1 VSDPRPAGQRRIQLF
16 SARTLAPRML
26 ALAALLLPIGCK
38 KEAARPA
45 PPPAEVGV
53 VTVAPAPLPISY
65 EFSAEV
71 QPYRRVDVRARVDG
85 VIMTRGF
92 TEGQVVKA
100 GQLLYRIDPVRT
112 NAAYQS
118 AKARSDNARRT
129 LQRLEPLLAE
139 NAVAQQDVDNARA
152 ELEGAQAALADAR
165 KGVEDA
171 NVRAEIS
178 GRVGRALFQ
187 VGDRVTGSDDLLTT
201 IDVVDPVYVVFRP
214 STQQV
219 LSWRQD
225 PAANALIRPGSPL
238 RVQVT
243 LPDSTVLPVTA
254 PLDFV
259 APSLD
264 PGTGTQEFRARF
276 ANPQQLLTPGQFVRA
291 RLVGFSR
298 PNAIAVP
305 QRAVL
310 QSLGRQYVY
319 VVGKGDSVATRD
331 VQPGPWTGKLWII
344 EKGLEP
350 GDRVIVDGAQKV
362 GPGSVVRPTPVSD
375 TTAAAA
381 GAAAGAAPGSTG
393 K

>member
-1 VSDPRPAGQRRIQLF
+1 MSDTHHAGERRIQML
-16 SARTLAPRML
+16 SVQML
-26 ALAALLLPIGCK
+26 ALSALVLATGCR

-53 VTVAPAPLPISY
+53 VTVEPGPLPISY

-71 QPYRRVDVRARVDG
+71 QPYRRVEVRGRVDG
-85 VIMTRGF
+85 VILTRGF

-100 GQLLYRIDPVRT
+100 GQLLYRIDPART
-112 NAAYQS
+112 NAAYRS

-129 LQRLEPLLAE
+129 LQRLEPLLSE
-139 NAVAQQDVDNARA
+139 HAVAQQDVDNARA
-152 ELEGAQAALADAR
+152 ELEGSQAVLADAR

-219 LSWRQD
+219 LGWRQD
-225 PAANALIRPGSPL
+225 PAANALIRPGSSL

-243 LPDSTVLPVTA
+243 LPDSTVLPGTS

-276 ANPQQLLTPGQFVRA
+276 ANGQQLLTPGQFVRA
-291 RLVGFSR
+291 RLIGFTR
-298 PNAIAVP
+298 PNAISVP

-331 VQPGPWTGKLWII
+331 VETGPWSGQLWII

-362 GPGSVVRPTPVSD
+362 GPGSVVRPTPAVD
-375 TTAAAA
+375 TTATAAAA
-381 GAAAGAAPGSTG
+381 APGSAG
-393 K
+393 Q

>member
-1 VSDPRPAGQRRIQLF
+1 MSNTRHADRRRIQLF
-16 SARTLAPRML
+16 SDRSLAPRML
-26 ALAALLLPIGCK
+26 ALAALMLPTGCK

-129 LQRLEPLLAE
+129 LQRLDPLLAE

-171 NVRAEIS
+171 NVRA
-178 GRVGRALFQ
+178 
-187 VGDRVTGSDDLLTT
+187 
-201 IDVVDPVYVVFRP
+201 
-214 STQQV
+214 
-219 LSWRQD
+219 
-225 PAANALIRPGSPL
+225 
-238 RVQVT
+238 
-243 LPDSTVLPVTA
+243 
-254 PLDFV
+254 
-259 APSLD
+259 
-264 PGTGTQEFRARF
+264 
-276 ANPQQLLTPGQFVRA
+276 
-291 RLVGFSR
+291 
-298 PNAIAVP
+298 
-305 QRAVL
+305 
-310 QSLGRQYVY
+310 
-319 VVGKGDSVATRD
+319 
-331 VQPGPWTGKLWII
+331 
-344 EKGLEP
+344 
-350 GDRVIVDGAQKV
+350 
-362 GPGSVVRPTPVSD
+362 
-375 TTAAAA
+375 
-381 GAAAGAAPGSTG
+381 
-393 K
+393 

>member
-1 VSDPRPAGQRRIQLF
+1 MRFLAITALVLPAGCRK
-16 SARTLAPRML
+16 P
-26 ALAALLLPIGCK
+26 
-38 KEAARPA
+38 AARPA
-45 PPPAEVGV
+45 PPPPEVGI
-53 VTVAPAPLPISY
+53 VTVAPAALPISY

-71 QPYRRVDVRARVDG
+71 QPYRRVDVRARVEG
-85 VIMTRGF
+85 VIMTRAF
-92 TEGQVVKA
+92 TEGQAVKA

-118 AKARSDNARRT
+118 ARARADNAHRT
-129 LQRLEPLLAE
+129 LQRLEPLLAQH
-139 NAVAQQDVDNARA
+139 AVAQQDVDNARA
-152 ELEGAQAALADAR
+152 EYEGAAAALADAR

-187 VGDRVTGSDDLLTT
+187 VGDRVTGTADLLTT

-214 STQQV
+214 STQQI
-219 LSWRQD
+219 LGWRQD
-225 PAANALIRPGSPL
+225 PAASALIRPGSAL

-243 LPDSTVLPVTA
+243 LSDSTVLPETA

-264 PGTGTQEFRARF
+264 PGTGTQEFRAKF
-276 ANPQQLLTPGQFVRA
+276 ANGERLLTPGQFVRV
-291 RLVGFSR
+291 RLIGFSEA
-298 PNAIAVP
+298 NAIAVP

-319 VVGKGDSVATRD
+319 VVGKGDSVAMRD
-331 VQPGPWTGKLWII
+331 VQTGPWSGGLWII

-350 GDRVIVDGAQKV
+350 GDRVIADGAQKV
-362 GPGSVVRPTPVSD
+362 GPGSVVRPT
-375 TTAAAA
+375 AAAA
-381 GAAAGAAPGSTG
+381 DTSKAGSASQ
-393 K
+393 

>member
-1 VSDPRPAGQRRIQLF
+1 VSETRETGRRRIG
-16 SARTLAPRML
+16 ML
-26 ALAALLLPIGCK
+26 PLELLGLTVLLLATGCK

-45 PPPAEVGV
+45 PPPAEVGI
-53 VTVAPAPLPISY
+53 VTVTPAPIPISY

-71 QPYRRVDVRARVDG
+71 QPYRRVEVRARVDG
-85 VIMTRGF
+85 VIMTRSF

-129 LQRLEPLLAE
+129 LERLEPLLAE
-139 NAVAQQDVDNARA
+139 HAVAQQDVDNARA
-152 ELEGAQAALADAR
+152 EFEGAQGALADAR

-171 NVRAEIS
+171 NVRAEIT

-187 VGDRVTGSDDLLTT
+187 VGDRVTGSADLLTT

-264 PGTGTQEFRARF
+264 PGTGTQEFRAKF
-276 ANPQQLLTPGQFVRA
+276 ANPQQLLTPGQFVRV

-331 VQPGPWTGKLWII
+331 VQPGPWTGKVWII

-375 TTAAAA
+375 TTAAASST
-381 GAAAGAAPGSTG
+381 APGSVRQ
-393 K
+393 

>member
-1 VSDPRPAGQRRIQLF
+1 MSDTHPAGQRRIQML
-16 SARTLAPRML
+16 SVPTLAVAAL
-26 ALAALLLPIGCK
+26 ALTTGCK
-38 KEAARPA
+38 KEAPRSA
-45 PPPAEVGV
+45 PPPAEVGI
-53 VTVAPAPLPISY
+53 VTVAPAALPISY

-71 QPYRRVDVRARVDG
+71 QPYRRVNVRARVDG

-129 LQRLEPLLAE
+129 LQRLEPLLAQ

-219 LSWRQD
+219 LGWRQD
-225 PAANALIRPGSPL
+225 PAANALIRPGSAL

-243 LPDSTVLPVTA
+243 LPDSTVLPETS

-276 ANPQQLLTPGQFVRA
+276 ANGKQLLTPGQFVRA
-291 RLVGFSR
+291 RLIGFNR

-331 VQPGPWTGKLWII
+331 VEPGPWSGKLWII

-362 GPGSVVRPTPVSD
+362 GPGSVVRPTPAVD
-375 TTAAAA
+375 TTTT
-381 GAAAGAAPGSTG
+381 AAGAAPGGNG

>member
-1 VSDPRPAGQRRIQLF
+1 MLPVP
-16 SARTLAPRML
+16 ML
-26 ALAALLLPIGCK
+26 AVTALVLTTGCK

-45 PPPAEVGV
+45 PPPAEVGI
-53 VTVAPAPLPISY
+53 VTVEPAPLPISY

-71 QPYRRVDVRARVDG
+71 QPYRRVEVRARVDG

-118 AKARSDNARRT
+118 ARARSDNARRT

-139 NAVAQQDVDNARA
+139 HAVAQQDVDNARA

-187 VGDRVTGSDDLLTT
+187 VGDRVTGSADLLTT

-219 LSWRQD
+219 LGWRQD

-238 RVQVT
+238 QVQVT
-243 LPDSTVLPVTA
+243 LPDSTVLPGTA

-264 PGTGTQEFRARF
+264 PGTGTQEFRAKFGNR
-276 ANPQQLLTPGQFVRA
+276 QQLLTPGQFVRV
-291 RLVGFSR
+291 RLIGFTR

-331 VQPGPWTGKLWII
+331 IETGPWSGRLWII

-350 GDRVIVDGAQKV
+350 GERVVVDGAQKI

-375 TTAAAA
+375 TTTTAAAA
-381 GAAAGAAPGSTG
+381 APGGTG